1 VGVLEDVRRAVDS
14 IRPRVADA
22 AWPAGAPAPRVA
34 VIGAG
39 FSGLGMAVRLRQHG
53 IESFTI
59 YEKASS
65 LGGTW
70 RDNTYP
76 GAACDVPSHLY
87 SFSFHN
93 KRDWTRKFAEQ
104 PEILDYL
111 EHLADEHGLRGRIR
125 FDTEVVSAE
134 FDDATLTWRLRTTNV
149 ADGTD
154 DEAEVDVLV
163 AGTGQLNRPYV
174 PELAG
179 LEDFEGVAFHSAR
192 WRHDHDLHGRDVAVI
207 GNGASAIQFVPPVA
221 EQARSVTIFQ
231 RSTNYV
237 APKPDRAFRERE
249 RWVLAKVAPVQRL
262 YRWSIY
268 WRLEARFLLMR
279 RDSRLGRWAQK
290 KFADGLRPLVSDRLT
305 ETALVPDY
313 PIGCKRILISN
324 DWYPAIT
331 RPSVRTVTSPIEH
344 IERDAVVTADGER
357 HRADT
362 IIFGTGF
369 EATRFLGP
377 MDVWGSGGRKLDD
390 AWADGAE
397 AHLGITVA
405 GFPNLFLLYGPN
417 TNLGHNSIL
426 VMVERQIEYVLRCL
440 DAMADRGARAID
452 VAPEA
457 MASYNDRVQRDLTR
471 TVWAAACHS
480 WYKTATGRITQNWPS
495 FTVAYWRDTWR
506 PRLRDFAFRR

>member
-1 VGVLEDVRRAVDS
+1 VVDS
-14 IRPRVADA
+14 IRPRVSDT
-22 AWPAGAPAPRVA
+22 WPPGAETPRVA

-59 YEKASS
+59 YEKAAS

-111 EHLADEHGLRGRIR
+111 DHLADEHGLRDRIR
-125 FDTEVVSAE
+125 FATEVVSAE
-134 FDDATLTWRLRTTNV
+134 FDDETLTWRLRTTNV
-149 ADGTD
+149 VDGTID
-154 DEAEVDVLV
+154 DVEVDVIV
-163 AGTGQLNRPYV
+163 AGTGQLNRPHV
-174 PELAG
+174 PELPG

-221 EQARSVTIFQ
+221 DQARSVTIFQ

-237 APKPDRAFRERE
+237 APKPDRAFRRGE
-249 RWVLAKVAPVQRL
+249 RWVLANVAPLQRL

-268 WRLEARFLLMR
+268 WRLEARFFLMR
-279 RDSRLGRWAQK
+279 KDSRMGRWAQK
-290 KFADGLRPLVSDRLT
+290 KFAEGLRPLVSDRVT
-305 ETALVPDY
+305 EAVLIPDY

-331 RPSVRTVTSPIEH
+331 KASVRSVTSPVAR

-357 HRADT
+357 HTVDT
-362 IIFGTGF
+362 MIFGTGF

-377 MDVWGSGGRKLDD
+377 MAVWGSGGRKLDD
-390 AWADGAE
+390 VWADGAE

-440 DAMADRGARAID
+440 DAMADRRARAID
-452 VAPEA
+452 VDPRA
-457 MASYNDRVQRDLTR
+457 MASYNERVQADLTR
-471 TVWAAACHS
+471 TVWAASCAS

-495 FTVAYWRDTWR
+495 FTVVYWRDTWR

>member
-1 VGVLEDVRRAVDS
+1 
-14 IRPRVADA
+14 
-22 AWPAGAPAPRVA
+22 
-34 VIGAG
+34 
-39 FSGLGMAVRLRQHG
+39 MAIRLRQHG
-53 IESFTI
+53 IDTFTI
-59 YEKASS
+59 FEKASS

-87 SFSFHN
+87 SFSFDT

-104 PEILDYL
+104 PEILEYL
-111 EHLADEHGLRGRIR
+111 EHLADAHDLRGRIS
-125 FDTEVVSAE
+125 FDTEVVAAE
-134 FDDATLTWRLRTTNV
+134 FDDDSLTWRLRTAGTI
-149 ADGTD
+149 DGTTAD
-154 DEAEVDVLV
+154 AEFDVLV

-174 PELAG
+174 PDVTG
-179 LEDFEGVAFHSAR
+179 LDDFEGVVFHSAR
-192 WRHDHDLHGRDVAVI
+192 WRHDHDLGGRDVAVV

-221 EQARSVTIFQ
+221 DQARSVTIFQ

-237 APKPDRAFRERE
+237 APKPDRPFREVE
-249 RWVLAKVAPVQRL
+249 RWLLAHVGPIQRL

-268 WRLEARFLLMR
+268 WRLESRFLMFR
-279 RDSRLGRWAQK
+279 RESRVGRWAQS
-290 KFADGLRPLVSDRLT
+290 KFADGLQPLVSDRLT
-305 ETALVPDY
+305 RAALVPDY

-331 RPSVRTVTSPIEH
+331 KPSVRTITSPIDH
-344 IERDAVVTADGER
+344 VERDAVVTADGER
-357 HRADT
+357 HPADT

-377 MDVWGSGGRKLDD
+377 MEVAGSGGRKLAD
-390 AWADGAE
+390 AWVDGAE

-440 DAMADRGARAID
+440 DATAAAGARAID
-452 VAPEA
+452 TDAVA
-457 MASYNDRVQRDLTR
+457 MASYNERVQHEMTR

-480 WYKTATGRITQNWPS
+480 WYKTATGKVTQNWPS

-506 PRLRDFAFRR
+506 PRTGDFVFRRPQP